1 MNFLKAYKDR
11 VEGVPSYDEDYAYF
25 LYDEFIQKFIPQVI
39 KGYFSKDGKKSK
51 EIKIAISSIY
61 DFFINN
67 KGYKKLESVM
77 PTVIEYIRIF
87 GFDIKN
93 GHILIDP
100 KNLIY
105 SYYDYLML
113 DEVRLDEVS
122 LTRSEDETLT
132 RGDFSSKEASEM
144 SSVDESIFSDIF
156 YRRPS
161 VASYYVPR
169 EEMISDYTFEI
180 FEREII
186 KMLVQLVVGAINNNQ
201 DSIRVDFIVNHNS
214 VVFNNKEF
222 YGVNRDELME
232 YIVSTPCKL
241 ISKAGNK
248 AVLQYSTNELK
259 TYFVEETQRN
269 EYERKR

>member
-1 MNFLKAYKDR
+1 LPEKERLIKQINKLMFGKIIEISIIIVL
-11 VEGVPSYDEDYAYF
+11 VGLS
-25 LYDEFIQKFIPQVI
+25 IPAWSAFAKIGDINVI
-39 KGYFSKDGKKSK
+39 KIEDCKLNFKEKKDNATDFLTIENNYAINKNYKIYLDVDKNTDFST
-51 EIKIAISSIY
+51 EIV
-61 DFFINN
+61 INN

-214 VVFNNKEF
+214 VVFNNKE
-222 YGVNRDELME
+222 
-232 YIVSTPCKL
+232 
-241 ISKAGNK
+241 
-248 AVLQYSTNELK
+248 
-259 TYFVEETQRN
+259 
-269 EYERKR
+269 